1 MKICMISPYYPPNQF
16 YDGIGDYTQKLCE
29 EMLKAGHEITVLAS
43 TGYEGVGSSHDPIK
57 IVPFASR
64 WGFGTFLKLFR
75 LCRTKKFD
83 VVNLQYSPP
92 LYGIFFK
99 MLFPLIGLA
108 SPAVV
113 TLHTLIGGGPVNKMV
128 ALTFVL
134 FCAEIISTNEE
145 ISYLVRK
152 RLPWKKNLVQIPI
165 GSAIIPP
172 GQGETSTM
180 KEKEG
185 IVLAHFGL
193 FYPGKG
199 VETILKAVAELK
211 KEYNDFRLIML
222 GGEWRGAEDYYD
234 GLKKQAQQ
242 LGIDEKVS
250 WLGYLPAEGV
260 SEQLSVADIFLV
272 PYDRGISIRRSSF
285 MVGLAHSLPI
295 ISTYAKIKS
304 EYLKE
309 NENIALVPPGDAV
322 ALKEK
327 ILELIQDPDKR
338 KRLREG
344 AKSLMEEFRWPKIA
358 SKMIQV
364 FEKVKC

>member
-1 MKICMISPYYPPNQF
+1 MISPYYPPNQF
-16 YDGIGDYTQKLCE
+16 YDGIGDYTEKLCE

-43 TGYEGVGSSHDPIK
+43 TGYEGVGASHNPIK

-64 WGFGTFLKLFR
+64 WGFGTFLKLFK
-75 LCRTKKFD
+75 LCREKKFD

-99 MLFPLIGLA
+99 ILFPLIGLV
-108 SPAVV
+108 SPTVV

-128 ALTFVL
+128 ALGFVL

-165 GSAIIPP
+165 GSAVIPP
-172 GQGETSTM
+172 GQMEPPAAE
-180 KEKEG
+180 EKG
-185 IVLAHFGL
+185 QIVLAHFGL

-199 VETILKAVAELK
+199 VETIFKAVAELK
-211 KEYNDFRLIML
+211 KEYGNFRLIML
-222 GGEWRGAEDYYD
+222 GGQWRGAEDYYD
-234 GLKKQAQQ
+234 GLRKQAEQ
-242 LGIDEKVS
+242 LGIDEKIS
-250 WLGYLPAEGV
+250 WVGYLPAEV
-260 SEQLSVADIFLV
+260 ISEQLAEADIFLV
-272 PYDRGISIRRSSF
+272 PYDRGVSIRRSSL

-295 ISTYAKIKS
+295 ISTYAKVKS

-309 NENIALVPPGDAV
+309 NENIALVPPEDAV

-327 ILELIQDPDKR
+327 ILELIQDPHKR
-338 KRLREG
+338 RQLGEG
-344 AKSLMEEFRWPKIA
+344 AKNLMEEFRWPNIA

-364 FEKVKC
+364 FEEVKC